1 MAWRPQPQ
9 RFLLADNLFHPIRL
23 ATISELAGKELRA
36 SLLSADS
43 LLETLLVSIGAPL
56 AGWVAQTFG
65 VAAVFFA
72 LGAVAVAINRALL
85 SETRCCGGSGEGDGA
100 ARGSGTEAEVGK
112 ADGERE
118 GLLEGAEEGQASETA
133 RE

>member
-1 MAWRPQPQ
+1 M
-9 RFLLADNLFHPIRL
+9 LADNLFHPIRL

-112 ADGERE
+112 TDGERE
-118 GLLEGAEEGQASETA
+118 GLLEGAEKGQASETA

>member
-1 MAWRPQPQ
+1 M
-9 RFLLADNLFHPIRL
+9 
-23 ATISELAGKELRA
+23 TS
-36 SLLSADS
+36 
-43 LLETLLVSIGAPL
+43 
-56 AGWVAQTFG
+56 
-65 VAAVFFA
+65 VAAHSQCGHRSDVTEYDPGLMLVGHWQSVVSLKQYLFINNLWCIIDFKSVCV
-72 LGAVAVAINRALL
+72 AVAVAINRALL

-118 GLLEGAEEGQASETA
+118 GLLEGAEKGQASETA